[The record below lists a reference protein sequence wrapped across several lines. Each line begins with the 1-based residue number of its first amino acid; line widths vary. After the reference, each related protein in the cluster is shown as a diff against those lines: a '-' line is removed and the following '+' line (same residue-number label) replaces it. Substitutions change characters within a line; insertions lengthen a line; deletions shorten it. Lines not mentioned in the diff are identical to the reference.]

1 MTVSAFSYFQHLCS
15 VSVLFP
21 CFYPN
26 QVLPTFHCKVKEL
39 LVLCEGFGGKGHSGA
54 EPWVVKLTG
63 SEQDPFTELYIAYTL
78 ETVFKWVINVLRV
91 TVALPQP
98 QYLSTKAPQIPPIN
112 DRLFTDYPYFTSF
125 IQECKKNHSRR
136 GTVFCANIPTDY
148 WVILIIFSSHQYF
161 LAYCQAS
168 AHCGKILLEIQQKK
182 VLMPGLHLI
191 HMYHVECRCLLVS
204 FHGYNLLLLRHRHLV
219 DLHGLELTQVSNT
232 DKLKIFKTHLI
243 SGKSSIWQH
252 STK

>member
-182 VLMPGLHLI
+182 GISFNAWFTLDP
-191 HMYHVECRCLLVS
+191 HVPRWV
-204 FHGYNLLLLRHRHLV
+204 
-219 DLHGLELTQVSNT
+219 QVSAGLLPWVQSSSTQASTFSGPPWTRTNT
-232 DKLKIFKTHLI
+232 
-243 SGKSSIWQH
+243 GQQH
-252 STK
+252 W